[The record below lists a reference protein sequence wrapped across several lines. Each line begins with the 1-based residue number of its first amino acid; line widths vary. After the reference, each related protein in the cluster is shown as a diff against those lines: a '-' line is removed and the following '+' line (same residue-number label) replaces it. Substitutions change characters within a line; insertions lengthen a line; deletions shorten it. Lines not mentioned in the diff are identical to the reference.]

1 MAFYGGPGSA
11 PQSLNSSSLFFI
23 YSILGPNLSLAAS
36 ADLFKQRLGRSVAM
50 GTIPGWSQLPH
61 PYLWLGL
68 DIPKNSSSAGPPRW
82 MISWAFEIRG
92 KLLPSGKL
100 R

>member
-36 ADLFKQRLGRSVAM
+36 ADLFK
-50 GTIPGWSQLPH
+50 
-61 PYLWLGL
+61 
-68 DIPKNSSSAGPPRW
+68 
-82 MISWAFEIRG
+82 
-92 KLLPSGKL
+92 
-100 R
+100 